1 MTLWTAVFALTIIAS
16 LSPLLTLLRLWQMKE
31 WRWDRLIEHMRHDG
45 ILETLLSKSRV
56 AIGGAWIIGGL
67 GMVILKVR
75 GLDFYRIDTVMEW
88 WPVVLPG
95 VLALFGIAQIVT
107 RRQPMPVWTQKA
119 RLSFIVSALLTVL
132 AGLFF
137 LTFRWEIMNEFSGQL
152 VAAFPYHWLLLA
164 LPYLQPVIV
173 TIAWILLR
181 PIDLILKRRI
191 MGRARAIRAAHP
203 NLTVIGITGS
213 VGKTTT
219 KDLLSHILAG
229 PDTHT
234 TPQHVNTEMGVSA
247 WLTKILSGKPADA
260 KATLIVEMGAYRI
273 GEIALL
279 CSIAQPTLGIITS
292 IGEQHV
298 ALFGNLWNICRAK
311 GELFAALPSTGRA
324 FLNGD
329 SQMWDELK
337 ARAACPVTLVGTGG
351 NGEVQAYDIEE
362 TRKGI
367 RFTVDGTLFDV
378 PLNGTHNVTNVLL
391 AIACA
396 RHTGLPMT
404 DIATRLRGFTPQ
416 KQTFEV
422 RAERGVTLLDDTY
435 NSSPQSFA
443 AAIAWAERQPEGN
456 KTLLVSGIIELGDR
470 EADIHR
476 ELAAKAKQV
485 FGKAYVTD
493 ERFLPYFVQGGF
505 TNAALLTPNAIRL
518 QSADLL
524 ACVGRMP
531 KSTIERL
538 LPMQS

>member
-1 MTLWTAVFALTIIAS
+1 MTLWTAVFVLTIVAS

-67 GMVILKVR
+67 GLILLITS
-75 GLDFYRIDTVMEW
+75 GHGFYRIHEVLGV
-88 WPVVLPG
+88 WPVVLPAT
-95 VLALFGIAQIVT
+95 LALLTVVQVIT

-132 AGLFF
+132 VSLYC

-152 VAAFPYHWLLLA
+152 VTAYPYQWLLLA

-181 PIDLILKRRI
+181 PIDLVLKRRI
-191 MGRARAIRAAHP
+191 MARARAIRAAHP

-229 PDTHT
+229 PDTYT

-247 WLTKILSGKPADA
+247 WISKILAGKPADA

-279 CSIAQPTLGIITS
+279 CFIAQPTLGIITS

-311 GELFAALPSTGRA
+311 GELFAALPATGRA

-329 SQMWDELK
+329 SQMWEELK
-337 ARAACPVTLVGTGG
+337 ARAACPVTIIGTGG
-351 NGEVQAYDIEE
+351 NGDVQAYDIEE

-367 RFTVDGTLFDV
+367 RFTVDGTLVDV

-391 AIACA
+391 AITCA
-396 RHTGLPMT
+396 RHTGMPMT
-404 DIATRLRGFTPQ
+404 EIATRLRGFTPQ

-422 RAERGVTLLDDTY
+422 RADRGVTVLDDTY

-456 KTLLVSGIIELGDR
+456 KTLLISGIIELGDR

-476 ELAAKAKQV
+476 ELAAKAKPV

-493 ERFLPYFVQGGF
+493 ERFLPYFKQGGF
-505 TNAALLTPNAIRL
+505 AKTSLLTPDAARL
-518 QSADLL
+518 QPGDLL

-531 KSTIERL
+531 KSTIDRL
-538 LPMQS
+538 LPS